1 MKFSR
6 ILSLM
11 VIIAITASC
20 SKDDE
25 PEPKLED
32 AALSFSQNAPAVE
45 APQAL
50 LTNDDPH
57 AQMASGWISMANS
70 MTANLALFTPPA
82 GAERS
87 TTLITPANGRV
98 AAESGVVYTWSDS
111 QYGSVAYQIRD
122 QNDKYVFE
130 LFFKGLDDTEW
141 YRYLY
146 AQEMKDRSSGYMV
159 LYDAWGYSDD
169 TRGAE
174 LLRWDWT
181 RKGDQFTMKVSDVQG
196 LVEIVLVVN
205 TKTKAGSVVYYESS
219 SKLFEMEWDAQGK
232 GSWKSYDGGQLVDE
246 GTWA

>member
-1 MKFSR
+1 MKLSR
-6 ILSLM
+6 ILSMAVL
-11 VIIAITASC
+11 IAIAASC
-20 SKDDE
+20 SNDDE

-32 AALSFSQNAPAVE
+32 AALSFSQNSPVVE

-50 LTNDDPH
+50 LTNDDPY
-57 AQMASGWISMANS
+57 AQMASGWISMANG

-82 GAERS
+82 GAQKS

-98 AAESGVVYTWSDS
+98 AAETGVVYTWSDP

-122 QNDKYVFE
+122 QSDKYVFE
-130 LFFKGLDDTEW
+130 LFYKGIDDTDW

-159 LYDAWGYSDD
+159 LYDAWGYYGD
-169 TRGAE
+169 TRNAE

-181 RKGDQFTMKVSDVQG
+181 RKGDQFTMKVSDTQG
-196 LVEIVLVVN
+196 LVEIVLAIN

-232 GSWKSYDGGQLVDE
+232 GSWKSYDGGQLSDQ
-246 GTWA
+246 GTWE

>member
-1 MKFSR
+1 MKLSR
-6 ILSLM
+6 ILSLLI
-11 VIIAITASC
+11 IIAIAGSC

-32 AALSFSQNAPAVE
+32 AALSFAQNSPVVE
-45 APQAL
+45 VPQAM
-50 LTNDDPH
+50 LTNDDTY
-57 AQMASGWISMANS
+57 AQMASGWISMANG

-82 GAERS
+82 GAQKS

-98 AAESGVVYTWSDS
+98 TAETGVVYTWSDP

-122 QNDKYVFE
+122 QSDKYVFE
-130 LFFKGLDDTEW
+130 LFYKAIDDTDW

-159 LYDAWGYSDD
+159 LYDAWGYSGD

-174 LLRWDWT
+174 LLRWEWT
-181 RKGDQFTMKVSDVQG
+181 RKGDQLTMKVSDTEG
-196 LVEIVLVVN
+196 LIEVVLVVN

-219 SKLFEMEWDAQGK
+219 SKLFEMQWDAQGK
-232 GSWKSYDGGQLVDE
+232 GSWKSYDAGQLVDE
-246 GTWA
+246 GTWE